1 MFKTL
6 ILVCALD
13 AVDLNQCTVFEDTWG
28 PYTTKVECRLR
39 AKQMQKDIADFIHE
53 PVKSYHKCEEGI

>member
-13 AVDLNQCTVFEDTWG
+13 VANIDNCYIVEDEYG
-28 PYTTKVECRLR
+28 PYSTRAECVLR
-39 AKQMQKDIADFIHE
+39 AKEMQRELSYYISE
-53 PVKSYHKCEEGI
+53 PVKSYHKCEASI

>member
-13 AVDLNQCTVFEDTWG
+13 VVDLNQCTIFEDIWG

-39 AKQMQKDIADFIHE
+39 AKQMQKDIADFIYE
-53 PVKSYHKCEEGI
+53 PVKSYHKCEESI